1 MQYIE
6 AYNLID
12 LFIVATMSITVILG
26 IWKGFVKSLTG
37 LASLVLGVVLAMK
50 YHATVAPY
58 LSKICALDPQIS
70 LILSMVTVFV
80 LVQVL
85 FVVVRRVLDKLLDV
99 TRLTWLDRA
108 LGAAMGAAA
117 GFLIVASTVQAILM
131 GIPDWPLVKMS
142 KLIVPVDRLT
152 EKAMTHAPQRA
163 KDQWVSFVK
172 KWKGTQDQVPYLPN
186 HQSASSTTAP
196 ATPSG
201 PAK

>member
-37 LASLVLGVVLAMK
+37 LASLVLGVALAMK

-85 FVVVRRVLDKLLDV
+85 FVLVRRVLDKLLDV
-99 TRLTWLDRA
+99 THLTWLDRA

-117 GFLIVASTVQAILM
+117 GFLIVASAVQAILM

-172 KWKGTQDQVPYLPN
+172 KWKGTQDHVPYLPN

-196 ATPSG
+196 ATPTG